1 VVSLSPYR
9 FLDSSLHFIVLLGC
23 LLVLGSLNEFL
34 LEQYSTCFL
43 SVLIV
48 LNAFLLLGRETSLHL
63 K

>member
-1 VVSLSPYR
+1 VFSLSPYR

-34 LEQYSTCFL
+34 LEQDSTCFL

>member
-1 VVSLSPYR
+1 VVSLSPYH

-23 LLVLGSLNEFL
+23 LLVLGSLTEFL
-34 LEQYSTCFL
+34 LEQDSTCFL

>member
-1 VVSLSPYR
+1 VFSLSPYR

-23 LLVLGSLNEFL
+23 LLVLDSLTELL
-34 LEQYSTCFL
+34 LEQASTCFL

-48 LNAFLLLGRETSLHL
+48 LNAFLFLGCETNLHL